1 MKNILY
7 VLLAVFTIG
16 CVSNKI
22 PEHSQN
28 EKGFHKINDR
38 YTFTIKE
45 ILSDSRCPKDV
56 QCVWEGQVELV
67 ISFYE
72 NERFLKEELIVLNT
86 KNFEKNRS
94 ILEQYTLNKKISRI
108 QIFPEKIQNKEIEL
122 KDYFLEITVEGQD

>member
-1 MKNILY
+1 MQNILY
-7 VLLAVFTIG
+7 VLLAVFSIG

-22 PEHSQN
+22 PEPSQN
-28 EKGFHKINDR
+28 KKEFHKINDR

-45 ILSDSRCPKDV
+45 ILSDSRCTKDV
-56 QCVWEGQVELV
+56 QCVWEGQVEVV
-67 ISFYE
+67 ITFYE